1 MKSTRRRLTDNVAQG
16 KLVANGSAFFV
27 EAGKLDNWINHKRIN
42 EYFKEKK
49 PLKEMGPNGQA

>member
-1 MKSTRRRLTDNVAQG
+1 MAQG